1 MSMPVLPASPVE
13 DTLLTAEQKKQIEE
27 RFEGV
32 YVLEFIFSFGRRLGL
47 FLTVSHR
54 IRFNPCKEIWLFIA
68 SSDHIALNC
77 RPIVDGL
84 TSTIDRSCRLF

>member
-32 YVLEFIFSFGRRLGL
+32 YVLEFIFSFGRDLGYFSPYPFQSL
-47 FLTVSHR
+47 
-54 IRFNPCKEIWLFIA
+54 
-68 SSDHIALNC
+68 
-77 RPIVDGL
+77 
-84 TSTIDRSCRLF
+84 

>member
-32 YVLEFIFSFGRRLGL
+32 YVLEFIFYFGRTFGL
-47 FLTVSHR
+47 FLTISISILVKR
-54 IRFNPCKEIWLFIA
+54 MRLFIA
-68 SSDHIALNC
+68 SSDHIALN
-77 RPIVDGL
+77 I
-84 TSTIDRSCRLF
+84 

>member
-47 FLTVSHR
+47 FLTVYHR
-54 IRFNPCKEIWLFIA
+54 IRFNPCKEIEAIYCFF
-68 SSDHIALNC
+68 
-77 RPIVDGL
+77 
-84 TSTIDRSCRLF
+84 RSYCSQLPTNS